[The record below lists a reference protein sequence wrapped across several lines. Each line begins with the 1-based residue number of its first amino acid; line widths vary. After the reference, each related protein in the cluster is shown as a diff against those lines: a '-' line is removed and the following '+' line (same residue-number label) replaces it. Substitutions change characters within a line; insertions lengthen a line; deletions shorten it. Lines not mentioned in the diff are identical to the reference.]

1 MSILSPQKLSYRRLI
16 CLFGVSLCL
25 CAVSLL
31 QTVATIWLGYGALA
45 LCLFA
50 LIVTDVRTFTLPL
63 GPLVCAYALSIW
75 LSPLSPNH
83 MLLNGAL
90 LCALMGVVKGVFETL
105 YAKPVVGWGDVG
117 FLPLAGLWVPL
128 KACPLFLITLGV
140 LSLGL
145 ACVWRALESP
155 YFPLGAA
162 IGVCLLVWILN
173 GAIVM
178 V

>member
-25 CAVSLL
+25 CAVFFLK
-31 QTVATIWLGYGALA
+31 TIWLGYGALA
-45 LCLFA
+45 LCLLA
-50 LIVTDVRTFTLPL
+50 LIVTDVRTFTLSL
-63 GPLVCAYALSIW
+63 GLLFCAYALSIW
-75 LSPLSPNH
+75 LSPLSSNH
-83 MLLNGAL
+83 MLLSAAL
-90 LCALMGVVKGVFETL
+90 LCAFIGVVKGIFETL
-105 YAKPVVGWGDVG
+105 YAKPVVGWGDVA

-128 KACPLFLITLGV
+128 KACPFFLITLGG

-145 ACVWRALESP
+145 ACVWRALGSP

>member
-25 CAVSLL
+25 CAVSFLK
-31 QTVATIWLGYGALA
+31 TVWLAYGALVF
-45 LCLFA
+45 CLFY
-50 LIVTDVRTFTLPL
+50 LIVMDVRAFVLPWSA
-63 GPLVCAYALSIW
+63 LVCAYAVSFW
-75 LSPLSPNH
+75 LSPLLPHH
-83 MLLNGAL
+83 MLLNAAL
-90 LCALMGVVKGVFETL
+90 LCALIGLVKGVFEAL
-105 YAKPVVGWGDVG
+105 YAKPVVGWGDVV

-140 LSLGL
+140 VSLVL
-145 ACVWRALESP
+145 ACVWRALGSP

-162 IGVCLLVWILN
+162 IGVCLLVWIVN